1 MVNEKFEFTQKMF
14 YAARLFLASKL
25 PDCTLTQNDMAKK
38 VLHVAPNLYS
48 KWERG
53 DNTVPAVAMTAMNIV
68 IKAACRGLN
77 LDNMPLTEFYK
88 FCQDRGV
95 TVDDET
101 FGQDHFAIARSF
113 LCWIS
118 PEAKA
123 NQEDVAK
130 MLGVMTNLYSKWERG
145 GGTGNR
151 APAIAIT
158 AMRLILK
165 LSIAGFEHREMDMKD
180 FIEFVSRI
188 TDDKVK
194 MT

>member
-1 MVNEKFEFTQKMF
+1 MNIQKDFQQEMF
-14 YAARLFLASKL
+14 YAARIFLASKT

-53 DNTVPAVAMTAMNIV
+53 DNTVPAVAITVMDI
-68 IKAACRGLN
+68 ILKATCADID
-77 LDNMPLTEFYK
+77 LDALPLTEFYE
-88 FCQDRGV
+88 FCADRGIAV
-95 TVDDET
+95 SDET
-101 FGQDHFAIARSF
+101 FNQDHFAIARTF
-113 LCWIS
+113 LGWIS

-145 GGTGNR
+145 GETGNK

-165 LSIAGFEHREMDMKD
+165 LVIAGIDHNELSMAD
-180 FIEFVSRI
+180 FIEFKQNISK
-188 TDDKVK
+188 DKVK
-194 MT
+194 MA